1 MFPFCMYSVGVLV
14 FCLMNLRF
22 FLYPPSFL
30 SPHTDVSPHEILP
43 VMIQF
48 LWELLVFNPE
58 MKTKAAEIG
67 Y

>member
-1 MFPFCMYSVGVLV
+1 MFKEFLLPLLFCHLKQ
-14 FCLMNLRF
+14 
-22 FLYPPSFL
+22 
-30 SPHTDVSPHEILP
+30 TVSPHEILP

-48 LWELLVFNPE
+48 LWEALVFNPE